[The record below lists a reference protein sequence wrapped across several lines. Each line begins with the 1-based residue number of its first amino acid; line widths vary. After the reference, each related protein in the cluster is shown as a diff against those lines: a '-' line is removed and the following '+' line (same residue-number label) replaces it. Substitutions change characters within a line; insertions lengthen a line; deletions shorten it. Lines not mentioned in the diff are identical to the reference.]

1 MIVEVGK
8 EGQPVEIED
17 GDHAHMAR
25 LIGSR
30 DFDHTSLSRKFHVFV
45 YGRSVLDNWP
55 PNFFVARVDRAFMLH
70 GPVLVYRVGE
80 HGETT
85 DLTPID
91 IENIRDHI
99 SASRM
104 GIIIDSLGL
113 DNDA

>member
-1 MIVEVGK
+1 
-8 EGQPVEIED
+8 
-17 GDHAHMAR
+17 
-25 LIGSR
+25 
-30 DFDHTSLSRKFHVFV
+30 
-45 YGRSVLDNWP
+45 
-55 PNFFVARVDRAFMLH
+55 MLH